1 MAIIMCAQLSIL
13 HNTFFFPSPRNT
25 FLRPYIYHILQEA
38 FSGKQGSEADSG
50 RRALIKSS
58 RSTKA
63 FCLKMEALSWS
74 CFRLEAI
81 YIASWVLL

>member
-13 HNTFFFPSPRNT
+13 HNTFFPSPRNA
-25 FLRPYIYHILQEA
+25 FLRPNIYHILQEA

-50 RRALIKSS
+50 RRALAKSS

-63 FCLKMEALSWS
+63 FCLKMEALSES
-74 CFRLEAI
+74 CFRLEAGI
-81 YIASWVLL
+81 HC